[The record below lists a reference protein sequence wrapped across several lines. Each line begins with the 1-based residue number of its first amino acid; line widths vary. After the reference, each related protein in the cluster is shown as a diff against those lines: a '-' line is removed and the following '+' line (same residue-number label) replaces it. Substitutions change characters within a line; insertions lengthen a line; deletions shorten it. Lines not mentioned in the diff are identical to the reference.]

1 MYHSDVVAGKIDVE
15 PVAFFGHGSPLN
27 TLDRNRYTEAWRAFA
42 GSLPRPRA
50 IVVVSAHWYVAGV
63 RVTASPRPRTIH
75 DFNGAFEPALFAF
88 RYPSPGSAGVADRIA
103 ELLVPERVE
112 RDATWGIDHG
122 AYSVL
127 AHLYPDADVPVV
139 QLSLDR
145 TKSPEEHYRLA
156 RRLAPLRREGVLI
169 VGSGNVVHNLELA
182 DRRGQAAPFPW
193 AERYARRL
201 QAHVVG
207 RNHDRLVGYRED
219 GDDARLAV
227 PTPEHYLPFLYVL
240 ALRQSDEPAAIF
252 ADGIEGGTISM
263 LSLSFG
269 A

>member
-1 MYHSDVVAGKIDVE
+1 MAGKIDVA
-15 PVAFFGHGSPLN
+15 PVAFFGHGSPMN

-42 GSLPRPRA
+42 ATLPRPRA
-50 IVVVSAHWYVAGV
+50 IVVVSAHWYVPGV
-63 RVTASPRPRTIH
+63 RVTASLQPRTIH
-75 DFNGAFEPALFAF
+75 DFNGGFDPALFAF
-88 RYPSPGSAGVADRIA
+88 RYPSPGSAFVADRIA
-103 ELLVPERVE
+103 ELLAPERVE

-139 QLSLDR
+139 QLALDR
-145 TKSPEEHYRLA
+145 TKSPEDHYRLA

-169 VGSGNVVHNLELA
+169 AGSGNVVHNLELA
-182 DRRGQAAPFPW
+182 NRLRGAAPFSW
-193 AERYARRL
+193 AERHAERVR
-201 QAHVVG
+201 AHVAG
-207 RNHDRLVGYRED
+207 HAHDRLVGYRDD

-227 PTPEHYLPFLYVL
+227 PTPDHYLPFLYVL
-240 ALRQSDEPAAIF
+240 AQRQSDETATIF
-252 ADGIEGGTISM
+252 ADGIEGGAISM